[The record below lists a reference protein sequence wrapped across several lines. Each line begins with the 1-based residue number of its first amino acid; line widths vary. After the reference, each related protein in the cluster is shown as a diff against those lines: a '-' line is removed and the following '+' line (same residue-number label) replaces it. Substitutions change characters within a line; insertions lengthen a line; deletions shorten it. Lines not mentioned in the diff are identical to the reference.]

1 MDAEA
6 GALGARAGEPPV
18 AAGHAPGLPGQ
29 RRGPGWR
36 RAVRRNAKY
45 LTLAPVTLYMGA
57 ILGIPLILAI
67 WYSLT
72 DISTS
77 QVTVRFVG
85 LDNFISLVHDP
96 VFLQALLNT
105 LIYGGVSTILTAVI
119 GTAMAFVLLPSF
131 RGKAVVRFVM
141 MLPWTIPI
149 PLSLVGWQWIYD
161 PQFSV
166 INWIAQQLHLMSSP
180 GVQWLGFPNTAMI
193 SIIMANV
200 WHNLPF
206 AAIIFVA
213 AIIGVPHELVEA
225 AKVDGAGWLR
235 RLTQVMLPL
244 AAPVLL
250 LGFIFNMVFNFTD
263 LTIVYLLTQGGPG
276 NGTNILAFDAFQTGI
291 ESGNLG
297 RGAAISVF
305 LLPFLILVSF
315 LFLRAIRRARVA
327 M

>member
-1 MDAEA
+1 MHAEA
-6 GALGARAGEPPV
+6 ETL
-18 AAGHAPGLPGQ
+18 AAPATVKDAPGRRPLP
-29 RRGPGWR
+29 RWR

-45 LTLAPVTLYMGA
+45 LTIAPVTLYMAA

-77 QVTVRFVG
+77 QVGVRFVG
-85 LDNFISLVHDP
+85 LDNFISLVHDQ
-96 VFLQALLNT
+96 VFLQALVNT
-105 LIYGGVSTILTAVI
+105 VIYGGVSTILTGLV
-119 GTAMAFVLLPSF
+119 GTAMALVLLPSY
-131 RGKAVVRFVM
+131 RGKPIVRFVM

-180 GVQWLGFPNTAMI
+180 GVQWLGFQNTAMI

-213 AIIGVPHELVEA
+213 AIIGIPHELIES
-225 AKVDGAGWLR
+225 AKVDGAGWWKR
-235 RLTQVMLPL
+235 MTRIMLPL
-244 AAPVLL
+244 ATPILM
-250 LGFIFNMVFNFTD
+250 LGFVFNMVFNFTD

-276 NGTNILAFDAFQTGI
+276 NGTEILSYDAYQTGI
-291 ESGNLG
+291 LSGDLG
-297 RGAAISVF
+297 RGAAISIF
-305 LLPFLILVSF
+305 MLPVLIVVSF

-327 M
+327 ML

>member
-6 GALGARAGEPPV
+6 ETLQTLAGEPP
-18 AAGHAPGLPGQ
+18 AAAEDEPGRPI
-29 RRGPGWR
+29 PAWR
-36 RAVRRNAKY
+36 RSLRRNAKY
-45 LTLAPVTLYMGA
+45 LTLAPVTVYMAA
-57 ILGIPLILAI
+57 ILGVPLILAI

-77 QVTVRFVG
+77 QVAVRFVG
-85 LDNFISLVHDP
+85 LDNFISLVHNP
-96 VFLQALLNT
+96 VFLQALVNT
-105 LIYGGVSTILTAVI
+105 LIYGGVSTVLTGLI
-119 GTAMAFVLLPSF
+119 GTAMAFVLLPSY
-131 RGKAVVRFVM
+131 RGKPVVRFIMV
-141 MLPWTIPI
+141 LPWTIPI

-166 INWIAQQLHLMSSP
+166 INWVGQQLHLMGSP
-180 GVQWLGFPNTAMI
+180 GVQWLGFQDTAMI

-213 AIIGVPHELVEA
+213 AIIGVPHELIEA
-225 AKVDGAGWLR
+225 AKVDGAGRWK
-235 RLTQVMLPL
+235 RLTRVMLPL
-244 AAPVLL
+244 ASPILM

-276 NGTNILAFDAFQTGI
+276 NGTEILSFDAFQTGI
-291 ESGNLG
+291 ENGQLG
-297 RGAAISVF
+297 QGAAISVF
-305 LLPFLILVSF
+305 LLPFLIVVSF

>member
-1 MDAEA
+1 MDGEA
-6 GALGARAGEPPV
+6 GALEARAGELGV
-18 AAGHAPGLPGQ
+18 TSGNAPDQGTRPH
-29 RRGPGWR
+29 WR
-36 RAVRRNAKY
+36 RAVSRNAKY
-45 LTLAPVTLYMGA
+45 LTLAPVTIYMAA
-57 ILGIPLILAI
+57 ILGVPLILAI

-72 DISTS
+72 NISTS
-77 QVTVRFVG
+77 QYAVRFVG
-85 LDNFISLVHDP
+85 LANFISLVHDR

-105 LIYGGVSTILTAVI
+105 LIYGGVSTILTALI
-119 GTAMAFVLLPSF
+119 GTAMAFVLLPSY
-131 RGKAVVRFVM
+131 RGKAIVRFVM

-149 PLSLVGWQWIYD
+149 PLGLVGWQWIFD

-166 INWIAQQLHLMSSP
+166 IDWVANKAGIMGTP
-180 GVQWLGFPNTAMI
+180 GVQWLGFPHTAMI

-213 AIIGVPHELVEA
+213 AVIGVPSELIEA
-225 AKVDGAGWLR
+225 AKVDGAGWWK
-235 RLTQVMLPL
+235 RLTKVMLPL

-263 LTIVYLLTQGGPG
+263 LTIVYLLTMGGPG
-276 NGTNILAFDAFQTGI
+276 NATQILSYDAFQTGI
-291 ESGNLG
+291 ESGALG

-305 LLPFLILVSF
+305 LLPFLIVVSF
-315 LFLRAIRRARVA
+315 LFLRAIRRARVT